1 MRVLILSCNTGEGH
15 NSCGKAIQEVFRENG
30 IHCEMEDALRFISPR
45 VSSAISFSFV
55 KIYRYTPGLF
65 RSSYQYLEKHPEM
78 FKRKSKIYQFLST
91 GTERLYQFI
100 EANQYDTVICPHVFS
115 ALMLTEVI
123 RRYHVRLRTCFVATD
138 YTCSPS
144 CAQSD
149 LDIYF
154 IPDESLAEDFFHCG
168 IPKEKLV
175 ASGIPIRKEFYEK
188 QEQAEAKRKIG
199 LAPGDRHLLIM
210 CGSMGCGP
218 IKKLVESIVQS
229 MPDNCRVSVVCGTNH
244 RLRQALEKA
253 HSRNGHV
260 KTYGY
265 LQNIPAMMDSAD
277 LFLTKPG
284 GISVTEATQKQLPM
298 VFVDAVAGC
307 ESYNMRFY
315 IYKGV
320 ACSADSTDAL
330 AVKTLSLLSDASKL
344 EHMKTGFDAI
354 HKGNAAQE
362 IAAYFLTASTT

>member
-1 MRVLILSCNTGEGH
+1 
-15 NSCGKAIQEVFRENG
+15 
-30 IHCEMEDALRFISPR
+30 
-45 VSSAISFSFV
+45 
-55 KIYRYTPGLF
+55 
-65 RSSYQYLEKHPEM
+65 
-78 FKRKSKIYQFLST
+78 
-91 GTERLYQFI
+91 
-100 EANQYDTVICPHVFS
+100 
-115 ALMLTEVI
+115 
-123 RRYHVRLRTCFVATD
+123 
-138 YTCSPS
+138 
-144 CAQSD
+144 
-149 LDIYF
+149 
-154 IPDESLAEDFFHCG
+154 
-168 IPKEKLV
+168 
-175 ASGIPIRKEFYEK
+175 
-188 QEQAEAKRKIG
+188 
-199 LAPGDRHLLIM
+199 
-210 CGSMGCGP
+210 MGCGP

-284 GISVTEATQKQLPM
+284 GMSVTEATQKQLPM

-330 AVKTLSLLSDASKL
+330 AVKTLSLLSDAAKL